1 MSLSRRSKNN
11 LPTTIWPG
19 FVDAMTALL
28 LMLFFLMSIF
38 MIVQFMLRDT
48 INSQDSELNSLSQQ
62 VASLAE
68 ALGLE
73 QQKSFSLENTVSGLN
88 SSLNESISKSEIQSV
103 LISTLTQQTNEQSK
117 NIDNFEAQ
125 VAALLSE
132 KNNLASRLETVISEK
147 KVEISKKDALQI
159 ALAQARDE
167 ISLEVEKARLAAAE
181 ADAFELLLDQERL
194 EVSKIDLSLQ
204 SALALISSSELEVSE
219 LTASVNK
226 LTSEIEEVDK
236 RRLVEI
242 AAKEA
247 LQSELT
253 EVTEKLS
260 IEERKRLTEIA
271 LVASLRKKLQNST
284 AELTAM
290 SLALEEKRKEAENTL
305 SLLAAART
313 VEDDLTKTLS
323 EVLLNSEVYREELE
337 KISLALEQSENNL
350 GKLKQNSSLLK
361 ETLEERL
368 AIALAEQLRLKETNA
383 LKLSESQAKAILLN
397 SARDLLSKEQQR
409 SSDAERQ
416 SEVLIQQV
424 ASLQKQLSSLQ
435 DLLDIAAKEDS
446 SNKVQLQ
453 TFGANL
459 NIALARL
466 AAEQK
471 AKAKVERDKASLEIE
486 RASLQAEKAKLL
498 IEKNNK
504 LENFKS
510 EFFGEIRKLLETQE
524 GVRVSGD
531 RFVFS
536 SEILFAS
543 GEANLSLEGK
553 GQISK
558 IADLILS
565 ISDKIP
571 SNIDWILRVDGHTD
585 DKPIRGGKYDS
596 NWELSQARALSVVL
610 YMQKFLNIPAY
621 RLAATGFGEYQPIDR
636 SDSDTARKLNRR
648 IEIKLTER

>member
-1 MSLSRRSKNN
+1 
-11 LPTTIWPG
+11 
-19 FVDAMTALL
+19 
-28 LMLFFLMSIF
+28 
-38 MIVQFMLRDT
+38 
-48 INSQDSELNSLSQQ
+48 
-62 VASLAE
+62 
-68 ALGLE
+68 
-73 QQKSFSLENTVSGLN
+73 
-88 SSLNESISKSEIQSV
+88 
-103 LISTLTQQTNEQSK
+103 
-117 NIDNFEAQ
+117 
-125 VAALLSE
+125 
-132 KNNLASRLETVISEK
+132 
-147 KVEISKKDALQI
+147 
-159 ALAQARDE
+159 
-167 ISLEVEKARLAAAE
+167 
-181 ADAFELLLDQERL
+181 
-194 EVSKIDLSLQ
+194 
-204 SALALISSSELEVSE
+204 

-409 SSDAERQ
+409 SSDAERK

-471 AKAKVERDKASLEIE
+471 AKAKVEKDKASLEID

-498 IEKNNK
+498 MEKNNK

-585 DKPIRGGKYDS
+585 DKPIRGGKYES
-596 NWELSQARALSVVL
+596 NWELSQARALSVVI

-636 SDSDTARKLNRR
+636 ADSDTARKLNRR

>member
-1 MSLSRRSKNN
+1 M
-11 LPTTIWPG
+11 
-19 FVDAMTALL
+19 
-28 LMLFFLMSIF
+28 
-38 MIVQFMLRDT
+38 
-48 INSQDSELNSLSQQ
+48 
-62 VASLAE
+62 
-68 ALGLE
+68 
-73 QQKSFSLENTVSGLN
+73 
-88 SSLNESISKSEIQSV
+88 
-103 LISTLTQQTNEQSK
+103 
-117 NIDNFEAQ
+117 
-125 VAALLSE
+125 
-132 KNNLASRLETVISEK
+132 
-147 KVEISKKDALQI
+147 
-159 ALAQARDE
+159 
-167 ISLEVEKARLAAAE
+167 
-181 ADAFELLLDQERL
+181 
-194 EVSKIDLSLQ
+194 
-204 SALALISSSELEVSE
+204 
-219 LTASVNK
+219 
-226 LTSEIEEVDK
+226 DK

-409 SSDAERQ
+409 SSDAERK

-471 AKAKVERDKASLEIE
+471 AKAKVEKDNASLEIE

-498 IEKNNK
+498 MEKNNK

-543 GEANLSLEGK
+543 GEANLSQGGK

-585 DKPIRGGKYDS
+585 DKPIRGGKYES
-596 NWELSQARALSVVL
+596 NWELSQARALSVVI

-636 SDSDTARKLNRR
+636 ADSDTARKLNRR

>member
-1 MSLSRRSKNN
+1 
-11 LPTTIWPG
+11 
-19 FVDAMTALL
+19 
-28 LMLFFLMSIF
+28 
-38 MIVQFMLRDT
+38 
-48 INSQDSELNSLSQQ
+48 
-62 VASLAE
+62 
-68 ALGLE
+68 
-73 QQKSFSLENTVSGLN
+73 
-88 SSLNESISKSEIQSV
+88 
-103 LISTLTQQTNEQSK
+103 
-117 NIDNFEAQ
+117 
-125 VAALLSE
+125 
-132 KNNLASRLETVISEK
+132 
-147 KVEISKKDALQI
+147 
-159 ALAQARDE
+159 
-167 ISLEVEKARLAAAE
+167 
-181 ADAFELLLDQERL
+181 
-194 EVSKIDLSLQ
+194 
-204 SALALISSSELEVSE
+204 
-219 LTASVNK
+219 
-226 LTSEIEEVDK
+226 VDK

-323 EVLLNSEVYREELE
+323 EALLNSEVYREELE
-337 KISLALEQSENNL
+337 KIALALEQSENNL
-350 GKLKQNSSLLK
+350 DTLKQKSSLLK

-368 AIALAEQLRLKETNA
+368 AIALAEQLRLKESND
-383 LKLSESQAKAILLN
+383 LKLTESQAKAILLN

-471 AKAKVERDKASLEIE
+471 AKAKVEKDKASLEIE

-498 IEKNNK
+498 MEKNNK

-585 DKPIRGGKYDS
+585 DKPIRGGKYES
-596 NWELSQARALSVVL
+596 NWELSQARALSVVI

-636 SDSDTARKLNRR
+636 ADSDTARKLNRR

>member
-1 MSLSRRSKNN
+1 
-11 LPTTIWPG
+11 
-19 FVDAMTALL
+19 
-28 LMLFFLMSIF
+28 
-38 MIVQFMLRDT
+38 
-48 INSQDSELNSLSQQ
+48 
-62 VASLAE
+62 
-68 ALGLE
+68 
-73 QQKSFSLENTVSGLN
+73 
-88 SSLNESISKSEIQSV
+88 
-103 LISTLTQQTNEQSK
+103 
-117 NIDNFEAQ
+117 
-125 VAALLSE
+125 
-132 KNNLASRLETVISEK
+132 
-147 KVEISKKDALQI
+147 
-159 ALAQARDE
+159 
-167 ISLEVEKARLAAAE
+167 
-181 ADAFELLLDQERL
+181 
-194 EVSKIDLSLQ
+194 
-204 SALALISSSELEVSE
+204 
-219 LTASVNK
+219 
-226 LTSEIEEVDK
+226 VDK

-253 EVTEKLS
+253 EATEKLS

-409 SSDAERQ
+409 SSDAERK

-471 AKAKVERDKASLEIE
+471 AKAKVEKDKASLEIE

-498 IEKNNK
+498 MEKNNK

-585 DKPIRGGKYDS
+585 DKPIRGGKYES
-596 NWELSQARALSVVL
+596 NWELSQARALSVVI

-636 SDSDTARKLNRR
+636 ADSDTARKLNRR

>member
-1 MSLSRRSKNN
+1 
-11 LPTTIWPG
+11 
-19 FVDAMTALL
+19 
-28 LMLFFLMSIF
+28 
-38 MIVQFMLRDT
+38 
-48 INSQDSELNSLSQQ
+48 
-62 VASLAE
+62 
-68 ALGLE
+68 
-73 QQKSFSLENTVSGLN
+73 
-88 SSLNESISKSEIQSV
+88 
-103 LISTLTQQTNEQSK
+103 
-117 NIDNFEAQ
+117 
-125 VAALLSE
+125 
-132 KNNLASRLETVISEK
+132 
-147 KVEISKKDALQI
+147 
-159 ALAQARDE
+159 
-167 ISLEVEKARLAAAE
+167 
-181 ADAFELLLDQERL
+181 
-194 EVSKIDLSLQ
+194 
-204 SALALISSSELEVSE
+204 
-219 LTASVNK
+219 
-226 LTSEIEEVDK
+226 VDK

-409 SSDAERQ
+409 SSDAERK

-471 AKAKVERDKASLEIE
+471 AKAKVEKDKASLEIE

-498 IEKNNK
+498 MEKNNK

-585 DKPIRGGKYDS
+585 DKPIRGGKYES
-596 NWELSQARALSVVL
+596 NWELSQARALSVVI

-636 SDSDTARKLNRR
+636 ADSDTARKLNRR

>member
-1 MSLSRRSKNN
+1 M
-11 LPTTIWPG
+11 
-19 FVDAMTALL
+19 
-28 LMLFFLMSIF
+28 
-38 MIVQFMLRDT
+38 
-48 INSQDSELNSLSQQ
+48 
-62 VASLAE
+62 
-68 ALGLE
+68 
-73 QQKSFSLENTVSGLN
+73 
-88 SSLNESISKSEIQSV
+88 
-103 LISTLTQQTNEQSK
+103 
-117 NIDNFEAQ
+117 
-125 VAALLSE
+125 
-132 KNNLASRLETVISEK
+132 
-147 KVEISKKDALQI
+147 
-159 ALAQARDE
+159 
-167 ISLEVEKARLAAAE
+167 
-181 ADAFELLLDQERL
+181 
-194 EVSKIDLSLQ
+194 
-204 SALALISSSELEVSE
+204 
-219 LTASVNK
+219 
-226 LTSEIEEVDK
+226 
-236 RRLVEI
+236 
-242 AAKEA
+242 
-247 LQSELT
+247 
-253 EVTEKLS
+253 
-260 IEERKRLTEIA
+260 
-271 LVASLRKKLQNST
+271 ASLRKKLQNST

-409 SSDAERQ
+409 SSDAERK

-471 AKAKVERDKASLEIE
+471 AKAKVEKDKASLEIE

-498 IEKNNK
+498 MEKNNK

-585 DKPIRGGKYDS
+585 DKPIRGGKYES
-596 NWELSQARALSVVL
+596 NWELSQARALSVVI

-636 SDSDTARKLNRR
+636 ADSDTARKLNRR

>member
-1 MSLSRRSKNN
+1 
-11 LPTTIWPG
+11 
-19 FVDAMTALL
+19 
-28 LMLFFLMSIF
+28 
-38 MIVQFMLRDT
+38 
-48 INSQDSELNSLSQQ
+48 
-62 VASLAE
+62 
-68 ALGLE
+68 
-73 QQKSFSLENTVSGLN
+73 
-88 SSLNESISKSEIQSV
+88 
-103 LISTLTQQTNEQSK
+103 
-117 NIDNFEAQ
+117 
-125 VAALLSE
+125 
-132 KNNLASRLETVISEK
+132 
-147 KVEISKKDALQI
+147 
-159 ALAQARDE
+159 
-167 ISLEVEKARLAAAE
+167 
-181 ADAFELLLDQERL
+181 
-194 EVSKIDLSLQ
+194 
-204 SALALISSSELEVSE
+204 
-219 LTASVNK
+219 
-226 LTSEIEEVDK
+226 
-236 RRLVEI
+236 
-242 AAKEA
+242 
-247 LQSELT
+247 
-253 EVTEKLS
+253 
-260 IEERKRLTEIA
+260 
-271 LVASLRKKLQNST
+271 
-284 AELTAM
+284 
-290 SLALEEKRKEAENTL
+290 
-305 SLLAAART
+305 
-313 VEDDLTKTLS
+313 
-323 EVLLNSEVYREELE
+323 
-337 KISLALEQSENNL
+337 
-350 GKLKQNSSLLK
+350 
-361 ETLEERL
+361 LEERL

-409 SSDAERQ
+409 SSDAERK

-471 AKAKVERDKASLEIE
+471 AKAKVEKDKASLEIE

-498 IEKNNK
+498 MEKNNK

-585 DKPIRGGKYDS
+585 DKPIRGGKYES
-596 NWELSQARALSVVL
+596 NWELSQARALSVVI

-636 SDSDTARKLNRR
+636 ADSDTARKLNRR